1 MCQKTCKR
9 DPFHYSVDLLLHFM
23 FVIAVVI
30 LLVLVFCFRFV
41 LLCFVFLF
49 CFFIFFPFALRPTIV
64 VCLYLMY
71 TIKASDGR
79 ARGTARL
86 KTDRV

>member
-1 MCQKTCKR
+1 M
-9 DPFHYSVDLLLHFM
+9 L
-23 FVIAVVI
+23 VIAVVI
-30 LLVLVFCFRFV
+30 LFLLVLVFCFRFV
-41 LLCFVFLF
+41 LLCFVLF
-49 CFFIFFPFALRPTIV
+49 CFFLFYFIFFRFALRPTIV

-71 TIKASDGR
+71 TIRARGGWGGDGR

>member
-1 MCQKTCKR
+1 M
-9 DPFHYSVDLLLHFM
+9 L
-23 FVIAVVI
+23 VIVVVI
-30 LLVLVFCFRFV
+30 LLVLVFCFRFD

-49 CFFIFFPFALRPTIV
+49 FFIFFRYALRPTIV

-71 TIKASDGR
+71 TIRASDGR

-86 KTDRV
+86 KTVRV